1 MKRQIM
7 ILSLAA
13 ASAMTVAAQ
22 PQLTADNIDA
32 VIAAMTLEEKALIVT
47 GTGMAGFN
55 DDGANNPVVGAT
67 RSIVPGAAGTTW
79 PLERF
84 GIPAIVTADGPAGL
98 RIDPL
103 REGDASTY
111 YCTGFP
117 VGTVMASTWNTSL
130 VEAIGA
136 AMGEEVREYG
146 CDVLLAPAL
155 NIHRNPLC
163 GRNFEY
169 YSEDPLLS
177 GKIAAAMV
185 RGVQSNGVG
194 TSIKHFAVN
203 NQETNR
209 MANDARISTRALREI
224 YLRGF
229 EIAVRES
236 DPWTVMSS
244 YNKINGTYA
253 SESAD
258 LLTTILR
265 DEWGFKGLVMTDW
278 NGGRNP
284 AAQMHAGNDLL
295 MPGHTF
301 QRMMICKAVE
311 EGKLSMEDLDRSVRR
326 VLELVVR
333 SPRYAG
339 YVYTNRPDLKAHAA
353 LTRQAATEGM
363 VLLENRNCT
372 LPLAAGRRVALFG
385 TTSYDFSAGGT
396 GSGDVHKAYVV
407 DLREGLRNAGYTIDE
422 QLAQRYADYMDGARA
437 ATPADDNPLAAFL
450 SKPRMPE
457 QSFADDYLCG
467 SAAANDA
474 ALITIGRSSGEF
486 TDRHEKDDY
495 LLTEREQTL
504 LRQVCTAYHAAG
516 KPVVVILNVGGVIET
531 ASWREL
537 PDAILL
543 AWQSGQEGG
552 NSVADVLTGKA
563 NPSGRL
569 PMTFAA
575 DYADIP
581 SSQNFPCHYVFD
593 PKTAFMPRE
602 GKCECNIDYTRYEED
617 IYVGYR
623 YFNTFGK
630 EVAYPFGYGLS
641 YTSFEYGT
649 PKAKRRGNDCV
660 VTVTVRNTGD
670 KAGKEVVQLYVTAP
684 QGKIEKP
691 AEELRAFA
699 KTRELQPGESETVEL
714 VVPLRMLASFDEGR
728 SAWVADRGEYCMKV
742 GASSRDIRCRTALRL
757 SKEIVE
763 PVHQVLTPSE
773 PIACCVKQ

>member
-1 MKRQIM
+1 MKKQI
-7 ILSLAA
+7 IAFSAA
-13 ASAMTVAAQ
+13 AALALPAAAQ
-22 PQLTADNIDA
+22 PKLTADNIDA
-32 VIAAMTLEEKALIVT
+32 VIAAMTLEEKAMLVT

-79 PLERF
+79 PLERL
-84 GIPAIVTADGPAGL
+84 GIPAVVTADGPAGL

-103 REGDASTY
+103 REGDAATY

-117 VGTVMASTWNTSL
+117 VGTVMASTWNTEL
-130 VEAIGA
+130 VESVGK
-136 AMGEEVREYG
+136 AMGQEVREYG

-169 YSEDPLLS
+169 YSEDPLLA
-177 GKIAAAMV
+177 GKVTAAMV

-203 NQETNR
+203 SQETNR
-209 MANDARISTRALREI
+209 MANDARLSARALREI

-244 YNKINGTYA
+244 YNYINGVYA
-253 SESAD
+253 SESVD

-284 AAQMHAGNDLL
+284 GAQMHAGNDLL
-295 MPGHTF
+295 MPGHGF
-301 QRMMICKAVE
+301 QRMLIQKAVE
-311 EGKLSMEDLDRSVRR
+311 EGTLSMADLDRSVRR

-333 SPRYAG
+333 SPRFAG
-339 YVYTNRPDLKAHAA
+339 YACSNRPDLEAHAA

-363 VLLENRNCT
+363 VLLENRNRT
-372 LPLAAGRRVALFG
+372 LPLGSGRRVALFG

-407 DLREGLRNAGYTIDE
+407 DLRAGLRNAGYTIDE
-422 QLAQRYADYMDGARA
+422 ELAQRHADYMEGVRA
-437 ATPADDNPLAAFL
+437 ATPADDHPLSAFL

-457 QSFADDYLCG
+457 PSFSEEYLCRC
-467 SAAANDA
+467 AEANDA
-474 ALITIGRSSGEF
+474 AIVTIGRSSGEF
-486 TDRHEKDDY
+486 ADRRLKDDY
-495 LLTEREQTL
+495 LLTEREQAL
-504 LRQVCTAYHAAG
+504 LKQVCAVYHAAG

-537 PDAILL
+537 PDAVLL

-552 NSVADVLTGKA
+552 NSVADVLCGRA

-569 PMTFAA
+569 PMTFAVN
-575 DYADIP
+575 YADIP
-581 SSQNFPCHYVFD
+581 SSKNFPENYVFD
-593 PKTAFMPRE
+593 LKTAFMPRD
-602 GKCECNIDYTRYEED
+602 GKNECNVDYTRYEED

-623 YFNTFGK
+623 YFNTFDK
-630 EVAYPFGYGLS
+630 RVAYPFGYGLS
-641 YTSFEYGT
+641 YTSFDYGT
-649 PKAKRRGNDCV
+649 PKVRQRGSDCV
-660 VTVTVRNTGD
+660 VTVAVRNTGD
-670 KAGKEVVQLYVTAP
+670 RAGKEVVQLYVAAP
-684 QGKIEKP
+684 KGSLEKP
-691 AEELRAFA
+691 ASELRAFA
-699 KTRELQPGESETVEL
+699 KTRELNPGEVQTVEL
-714 VVPLRMLASFDEGR
+714 VVPLRMLASFNESR
-728 SAWVADRGEYCMKV
+728 SAWVADRGEYRMKV
-742 GASSRDIRCRTALRL
+742 GASSRDIRCEAPFRL
-757 SKEIVE
+757 SKERVE
-763 PVHQVLTPSE
+763 RVHDVLAPAE
-773 PIACCVKQ
+773 PIACCVK